1 MEAQAV
7 IKQVQERHIL
17 MGQDFRPG
25 VVATLK
31 EITVLVVAVAV
42 AVQVFVMPE
51 ILQRL
56 DRITLLALIFH
67 QGIQLGVMVALLV
80 AGLAV
85 EEQVHAQ
92 AQAAMIMVHLSL
104 AYLILVL
111 PDGVLGLVVV
121 REARFNYIAGSPS
134 PLLLIC
140 LE

>member
-1 MEAQAV
+1 
-7 IKQVQERHIL
+7 

-25 VVATLK
+25 VVAILK

-56 DRITLLALIFH
+56 DRITLVGLIFH